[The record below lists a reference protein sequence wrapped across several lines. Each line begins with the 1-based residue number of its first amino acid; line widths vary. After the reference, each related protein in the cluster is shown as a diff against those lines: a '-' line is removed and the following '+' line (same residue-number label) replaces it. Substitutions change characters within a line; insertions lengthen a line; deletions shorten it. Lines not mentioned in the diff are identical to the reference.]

1 MNKLHIGLIIVAAVL
16 FRIFPHAPNLVPVG
30 AIALFAGYGIK
41 NKWGIAIPVVIM
53 ALSDFFIG
61 YHDTMWFVYG
71 SYIAIA
77 IMGRVFASKLSLP
90 TVVLLSISSSILFY
104 VVTNFGVWLMGTMY
118 TKDVSG
124 LMQSYVYAI
133 PFFRATLVGDV
144 LFNGVIYAGYIHFF
158 RTSKS
163 HNRLI

>member
-30 AIALFAGYGIK
+30 AIALFAGYVIK

-53 ALSDFFIG
+53 ALSDFYIG

-77 IMGRVFASKLSLP
+77 LLGRVFASRLSLP

-104 VVTNFGVWLMGTMY
+104 IVTNFGVWLMGTMY

-133 PFFRATLVGDV
+133 PFFRATLVGDLV
-144 LFNGVIYAGYIHFF
+144 FNGVLFYLY
-158 RTSKS
+158 S
-163 HNRLI
+163 HYLQKAKQAAMAC